1 MRTLWQDLRFGV
13 RLLRLNPGFAAI
25 AVLSLALG
33 IGANTAI
40 FQLLDAV
47 RLRTL
52 PVKNPQELAV
62 VRIEER
68 HWGSG
73 NFRGEYFDSELTN
86 ALWEQIRDHQ
96 EAFSGIFAW
105 ASDQVN
111 LALGGEARYARAN
124 WVSGDYFRV
133 LGEQPILGRVF
144 DAQQDKRGCGS
155 GPGAVIS
162 YGFWQREYGGDASI
176 VGRKITLEGHPFEI
190 IGVTAPGFYGIEI
203 GRSYDA
209 AVLVCS
215 EPLIRSEFSLYDE
228 RHGYWLS
235 AMGRLKPGWTLARA
249 TAQLKSMS
257 PAVLEATIPPS
268 YPADAVKKYL
278 AYRFIATRADNG
290 FSSVREEYQNP
301 LWMLLTIAGL
311 VLLIACANLA
321 NLMLARASARERE
334 IGVRLSLGASRGRLI
349 GQMLVESLLL
359 AALGAVF
366 GIVLSQGLTRL
377 MVAFLSTA
385 NQRMFVEL
393 YPDWR
398 VLAFTSGLAILTCAI
413 FGLTPALRATR
424 VAPVTVLKS
433 TGRGMTSGRE
443 RFALRRVLVVSQVA
457 LSLVLLVGAMLF
469 VRTLRNLLT
478 VDPGFQQQGVLVANL
493 DLTALHLARDRRV
506 EVKREL
512 LERVRAIPGVEGAA
526 DTNIVP
532 IGGNGWNEEIVTEG
546 PEKRKG
552 TPAFS
557 RVTPGYF
564 KTMKTP
570 LLAGRE
576 FDDHDDKNSP
586 KVAIVNETF
595 VKKILN
601 GGNPIGVRFHME
613 GFVGKA
619 TPTYEVVGLV
629 KDTKYQDLREEP
641 LPIAFVAAAQ
651 EENPDQYAWF
661 VIRSSG
667 ALSATLP
674 MVKEALMQNAPEAS
688 IEFHVLSTQIRDS
701 LLRERLMA
709 TLSGFFGFLAALLAT
724 VGLYGVISYT
734 VARRTNEIGIRM
746 ALGAQRGNVLGMILR
761 EAGMLL
767 AIGLV
772 VGAGLAL
779 AAGRAATSLLYG
791 LKPYDP
797 LTIALA
803 MLALA
808 AVAVA
813 ASFLPAQR
821 ASRLDPMV
829 ALRDE

>member
-1 MRTLWQDLRFGV
+1 MGTLWQDLRFGA
-13 RLLRLNPGFAAI
+13 RLLRLNPAFAAI

-62 VRIEER
+62 VRIQDR

-73 NFRGEYFDSELTN
+73 SFHGDYSDLSNP
-86 ALWEQIRDHQ
+86 LWEQIRDHQ

-105 ASDQVN
+105 AAESFN
-111 LALGGEARYARAN
+111 LAASGEARHARGN

-144 DAQQDKRGCGS
+144 TAAEDKRGCGS
-155 GPGAVIS
+155 SGAVIS
-162 YGFWQREYGGDASI
+162 YGFWQREFGGDAAA
-176 VGRKITLEGHPFEI
+176 VGRKVILEGHPFQI
-190 IGVTAPGFYGIEI
+190 IGVTAPGFYGVEV
-203 GRSYDA
+203 GRSYDV

-215 EPLIRSEFSLYDE
+215 EPFIHGEGSLYDM
-228 RHGYWLS
+228 RHGWWLA
-235 AMGRLKPGWTLARA
+235 AMGRLKPGWTLTRA
-249 TAQLKSMS
+249 TAQLKSIS
-257 PAVLEATIPPS
+257 PAILEATVPPV
-268 YPADAVKKYL
+268 YQAEAVKKYME
-278 AYRFIATRADNG
+278 YRFAAFPADNG
-290 FSSVREEYQNP
+290 FSQLREDYENP
-301 LWMLLTIAGL
+301 LWTLLAIAGL

-349 GQMLVESLLL
+349 RQLLAESLLL
-359 AALGAVF
+359 AVVGAAF
-366 GIVLSQGLTRL
+366 GILLSQGLSKA
-377 MVAFLSTA
+377 MVAFLSTQ
-385 NQRMFVEL
+385 NSQMFVDL

-398 VLAFTSGLAILTCAI
+398 VLGFTSGLAVLTCAI

-433 TGRGMTSGRE
+433 TGRGMTAGRE
-443 RFALRRVLVVSQVA
+443 RFGLRRGLVVSQVA
-457 LSLVLLVGAMLF
+457 LSLLLVIGALLF
-469 VRTLRNLLT
+469 VRTLRNLTTLN
-478 VDPGFQQQGVLVANL
+478 PGFRQQGVLVAIVDLSHLNL
-493 DLTALHLARDRRV
+493 AKDRRQPF
-506 EVKREL
+506 KHEL
-512 LERVRAIPGVEGAA
+512 LQRVRAIPGIDSAA

-532 IGGNGWNEEIVTEG
+532 ISGSGWNESILMEG
-546 PEKRKG
+546 REKEKSAMSNFTRI
-552 TPAFS
+552 
-557 RVTPGYF
+557 TPGYF
-564 KTMKTP
+564 RTMKTP
-570 LLAGRE
+570 FLAGRD
-576 FDDHDDKNSP
+576 FDDHDTATSP

-595 VKKILN
+595 VKKVLN
-601 GGNPIGVRFHME
+601 GANPIGVRFREE
-613 GFVGKA
+613 GYVGKA
-619 TPTYEVVGLV
+619 TPFYEIVGLV
-629 KDTKYQDLREEP
+629 KDTKYRDLREEP
-641 LPIAFVAAAQ
+641 MPITFLAAAQ
-651 EENPDQYAWF
+651 DDEPQEYAQL
-661 VIRSSG
+661 VIRSTQPL
-667 ALSATLP
+667 AAMLP
-674 MVKEALMQNAPEAS
+674 MVKQTLLETGPEMA

-746 ALGAQRGNVLGMILR
+746 ALGAQRGDVVGMIMR

-767 AIGLV
+767 AIGIA
-772 VGAGLAL
+772 VGAALAL

-797 LTIALA
+797 LTIVLA
-803 MLALA
+803 TLALA
-808 AVAVA
+808 GVAAA
-813 ASFLPAQR
+813 ASFLPAHR
-821 ASRLDPMV
+821 ASRLDPVV